1 MRNLNEYQHS
11 ARKTAIYP
19 HEYGII
25 YTALGLNGE
34 TGEIAEKVKKVI
46 RDRDGVFDKEAKN
59 EMAKELGDVLFTIVN
74 LSRHLD
80 INPEQAL
87 NESTNKFIK
96 RFKRIEKDLKEKKI
110 DIKKLSLEELDV
122 LWEKNK

>member
-59 EMAKELGDVLFTIVN
+59 EMAKELGDVLWYVANMAHETLTFSCACVVLYARAHVYPYADSQVT
-74 LSRHLD
+74 SRHIGVYRRSHRTSD
-80 INPEQAL
+80 PSNCP
-87 NESTNKFIK
+87 
-96 RFKRIEKDLKEKKI
+96 
-110 DIKKLSLEELDV
+110 
-122 LWEKNK
+122 